1 MQNCGVRPNGCDV
14 PTAAALAL
22 VPITASGDDDNANR
36 IALERGTSDSS
47 SRPTVATGF
56 LVGSRVVMRSVGHA
70 QRRESRF

>member
-14 PTAAALAL
+14 PTVAALAL
-22 VPITASGDDDNANR
+22 VPITASGDDDNR

-56 LVGSRVVMRSVGHA
+56 LVGGRVVMRSVGHA